1 MKKKVLT
8 IIIIALIAVALLI
21 GLIIVLINNVNK
33 EKVLAIKDYGIKHD
47 EKFGG
52 IYVDI
57 SIEDFNALG
66 FEFGDSVNIKL
77 SNGYELYDLPYY
89 NGYYVDMGEALLV
102 GYPKYEYIKIGINYG
117 DDVWLLANCKED
129 DTITITLNEKG
140 KYKDIQESSD
150 IHYVEE
156 QGDLS
161 DIVFTNFRNVKVGGL
176 KDNILYRSASPI
188 DNTHNRAAVTDKLAK
203 EAGIKYDI
211 DLSDS
216 DEEIT
221 EHIDKSDFNSP
232 YFVSLLRDNK
242 VIALDM
248 SMSFKQ
254 DDFKQSLVKG
264 LTQMSKNEG
273 PYLVHCVEGK
283 DRTGFVCMILE
294 GLAAA
299 TYEEIVDDYMLTYD
313 NYYNITKETEPTKY
327 ETIKKRNIDAMLLYV
342 TGLENVEDL
351 KTANLNEKIGK
362 YLESIGMERHDIDA
376 LTYQLTGA
384 IID

>member
-1 MKKKVLT
+1 
-8 IIIIALIAVALLI
+8 
-21 GLIIVLINNVNK
+21 
-33 EKVLAIKDYGIKHD
+33 
-47 EKFGG
+47 
-52 IYVDI
+52 
-57 SIEDFNALG
+57 
-66 FEFGDSVNIKL
+66 
-77 SNGYELYDLPYY
+77 
-89 NGYYVDMGEALLV
+89 MGEALVV
-102 GYPKYEYIKIGINYG
+102 GYPKYEYVKIGINYG
-117 DDVWLLANCKED
+117 DDIWTLANCKES
-129 DTITITLNEKG
+129 DTITLTLNEKG

-203 EAGIKYDI
+203 EAGIKYDV

-254 DDFKQSLVKG
+254 DDFKQNLVKG

-299 TYEEIVDDYMLTYD
+299 SYEEIVDDYMLTYE
-313 NYYNITKETEPTKY
+313 NYYGITKETEPTKY

-362 YLESIGMERHDIDA
+362 YLESIGMERNDIDA

>member
-1 MKKKVLT
+1 MNKSVKIVLGIILVAIVGVAVAM
-8 IIIIALIAVALLI
+8 IIIINGAK
-21 GLIIVLINNVNK
+21 NK
-33 EKVLAIKDYGIKHD
+33 PLSIKNYCIKHD

-66 FEFGDSVNIKL
+66 FEFGDSINIKL
-77 SNGYELYDLPYY
+77 SNGYELNDLPYY
-89 NGYYVDMGEALLV
+89 NGYYVDMGEALVV
-102 GYPKYEYIKIGINYG
+102 GYPKYEYVKIGINYG
-117 DDVWLLANCKED
+117 DDIWTLANVKED
-129 DTITITLNEKG
+129 DTITLTLNEKG

-156 QGDLS
+156 QGELS
-161 DIVFTNFRNVKVGGL
+161 DVVFANFRSVKVGGL

-188 DNTHNRAAVTDKLAK
+188 DNTHNRAAITDKLAK
-203 EAGIKYDI
+203 EAGIKYDV

-248 SMSFKQ
+248 SMNFKSE
-254 DDFKQSLVKG
+254 DFKQSLVKG

-273 PYLVHCVEGK
+273 PYLIHCVEGK
-283 DRTGFVCMILE
+283 DRTGFVCMLLE

-299 TYEEIVDDYMLTYD
+299 SYEEIVDDYMLTYE
-313 NYYNITKETEPTKY
+313 NYYGITKETEPTKY
-327 ETIKKRNIDAMLLYV
+327 ETIKARNINAMLLYV
-342 TGLENVEDL
+342 TRVENVEEL

-362 YLESIGMERHDIDA
+362 YLESIGMERNDIDA
-376 LTYQLTGA
+376 LTYRLTGA

>member
-1 MKKKVLT
+1 MKKKALAVVIVAIVAIILLIT
-8 IIIIALIAVALLI
+8 SIVIIITNLKNNS
-21 GLIIVLINNVNK
+21 VLKLK
-33 EKVLAIKDYGIKHD
+33 EANIKHD

-57 SIEDFNALG
+57 SIDDFNALG
-66 FEFGDSVNIKL
+66 FEFGDSINVKL
-77 SNGYELYDLPYY
+77 SNGYELNDLPYY
-89 NGYYVDMGEALLV
+89 NGYYVDMGEALVV
-102 GYPKYEYIKIGINYG
+102 GYPKYEYVKIGINYG
-117 DDVWLLANCKED
+117 DDIWTLANCKES
-129 DTITITLNEKG
+129 DTITLTLNEKG

-161 DIVFTNFRNVKVGGL
+161 DIVFANFRNVKVGGL
-176 KDNILYRSASPI
+176 KDNILYSSASPI

-264 LTQMSKNEG
+264 LTQMTKNEG

-283 DRTGFVCMILE
+283 DRTGFICMILE

-299 TYEEIVDDYMLTYD
+299 SYEEIVDDYMLTYD
-313 NYYNITKETEPTKY
+313 NYYNITKESEPTKY

-362 YLESIGMERHDIDA
+362 YLESIGMERNDIDA

>member
-1 MKKKVLT
+1 MNKKVLVVLIVALFA
-8 IIIIALIAVALLI
+8 IILLIASI
-21 GLIIVLINNVNK
+21 SIVITNLKNNS
-33 EKVLAIKDYGIKHD
+33 VLKLKDANIKHD

-117 DDVWLLANCKED
+117 NDVWLLANCKEE

-156 QGDLS
+156 QGELS
-161 DIVFTNFRNVKVGGL
+161 DVVFTNFRNVKVGGL
-176 KDNILYRSASPI
+176 KDNTLYRSASPI

-203 EAGIKYDI
+203 AAEINYDV

-216 DEEIT
+216 DGEIT
-221 EHIDKSDFNSP
+221 EHIDKADFNSP

-242 VIALDM
+242 VVALDM
-248 SMSFKQ
+248 SMNFKAE
-254 DDFKQSLVKG
+254 DFKDGLVKG
-264 LTQMSKNEG
+264 LTEMSKNEG

-294 GLAAA
+294 GLCGAS
-299 TYEEIVDDYMLTYD
+299 YDEIIDDYMLTYD
-313 NYYNITKETEPTKY
+313 NYYGITKETEPTKY
-327 ETIKKRNIDAMLLYV
+327 ETIKARNIDAMLKYI
-342 TGLENVEDL
+342 TGVEDTENL
-351 KTANLNEKIGK
+351 KNVDYSKTIFN
-362 YLESIGMERHDIDA
+362 YLLAIGMKSDDILNLKSN
-376 LTYQLTGA
+376 LTYT
-384 IID
+384 IYN

>member
-57 SIEDFNALG
+57 SIDDFNALG
-66 FEFGDSVNIKL
+66 FEFGDSINVKL
-77 SNGYELYDLPYY
+77 SNGYELNDLPYY
-89 NGYYVDMGEALLV
+89 NGYYVDMGEALVV
-102 GYPKYEYIKIGINYG
+102 GYPKYEYVKIGINYG
-117 DDVWLLANCKED
+117 DDIWTLANCKES
-129 DTITITLNEKG
+129 DTITLTLNEKG

-216 DEEIT
+216 NEEIT

-254 DDFKQSLVKG
+254 DDFKQNLVKG

-299 TYEEIVDDYMLTYD
+299 SYEEIVDDYMLTYD
-313 NYYNITKETEPTKY
+313 NYYNITKESEPTKY

-362 YLESIGMERHDIDA
+362 YLESIGMERNDIDA